1 MRQKTEIE
9 WIPVED
15 CLPEDYLEYPT
26 ELVCELDNVYGFSI
40 ECLAVI
46 RFKRRNGSTYE
57 RVIPVSRIFESY
69 PREEWIW
76 EPEYDV
82 VKWAYMPRA

>member
-1 MRQKTEIE
+1 MGQKTEIE
-9 WIPVED
+9 WISVEEH
-15 CLPEDYLEYPT
+15 LPEDFLEYPGEIED
-26 ELVCELDNVYGFSI
+26 ELRSIYEFSI

-46 RFKRRNGSTYE
+46 RFKRRSGSTYE

-82 VKWAYMPRA
+82 VRWAYMPRA